1 MFELTHLLKFLE
13 RTCLIAGIGLISAAV
28 FVHIDARAHK
38 RLALNEFERIRDMIV
53 LPEDQADWS
62 DKRKAEYEESLQQNA
77 GATLAVLNIPSR
89 NIEVPVLDSTTDL
102 ALNRGAGHVEG
113 TALPGETGNVGV
125 AAHRDGFFR
134 GLKDIEV
141 GDEIELTTLEGQ
153 QTFVVSRLS
162 IVDPY
167 EVSVL
172 DPTDEPVLT
181 LITCYPFYFVGSA
194 PERFIVRA
202 TLN

>member
-1 MFELTHLLKFLE
+1 MSSLLKILE
-13 RTCLIAGIGLISAAV
+13 RTCLITGVGLIAAAT
-28 FVHIDARAHK
+28 FVHIDARAH
-38 RLALNEFERIRDMIV
+38 RQMALNEFERIRDRV
-53 LPEDQADWS
+53 ATADDQADWS
-62 DKRKAEYEESLQQNA
+62 EKRKAEYLESLQQDA
-77 GATLAVLNIPSR
+77 GTTLAVLRIPSR
-89 NIEVPVLDSTTDL
+89 DIEVPILDSTDDL

-113 TALPGETGNVGV
+113 TALPGEAGNIAI

-134 GLKDIEV
+134 GLKDIQL

-153 QTFVVSRLS
+153 QAFVVSRLD

-172 DPTDEPVLT
+172 DPTSEPVLT

-202 TLN
+202 TLY